1 MVQQDSED
9 ASTFKDDMVTIKAQ
23 NRTIETLKSVINELK
38 TELGL
43 TNEENAK
50 QEALHLLI
58 KDKISQ
64 L

>member
-1 MVQQDSED
+1 
-9 ASTFKDDMVTIKAQ
+9 MVTIKAQ